1 MTATDVL
8 KYEATLEAESRDL
21 CEALRVVIESTLPE
35 AEGKVW
41 HGHPVWFIDGNP
53 IVGYHQLK
61 AGVRVLFW
69 SGQSFPTAGLRKSGN
84 FQAAEFTP
92 GSVAAL
98 ADMPFE
104 AWLSE
109 SRNIQWNYKNIMKNR
124 GLVKLTSF

>member
-1 MTATDVL
+1 VTDVDDYRL
-8 KYEATLEAESRDL
+8 KLEASDRAL
-21 CEALRVVIESTLPE
+21 GSALEAAITRVLPE

-69 SGQSFPTAGLRKSGN
+69 SGQSFPTPGLKKSGS
-84 FQAAEFTP
+84 FKAAEFTP
-92 GSVAAL
+92 GSVTAL
-98 ADMPFE
+98 AEMPFE